1 MGNIR
6 LKSDRQEGK
15 DYTTPETVIDSEGYS
30 WNFGENQTQV
40 LPDTGTNTTLASN
53 ATVKWGTATQQT
65 EAPSVIADVEGIE
78 GRS

>member
-6 LKSDRQEGK
+6 LKSKRQEGK
-15 DYTTPETVIDSEGYS
+15 DYTSAESVIDGDGFT

-40 LPDTGTNTTLASN
+40 LPDSGVNTTLASN
-53 ATVKWGTATQQT
+53 ATVKWGTETQQA
-65 EAPSVIADVEGIE
+65 EALSVVADVDDHP

>member
-6 LKSDRQEGK
+6 LKSQRQEGQ
-15 DYTTPETVIDSEGYS
+15 DYTLPEAVIDGEGYT

-53 ATVKWGTATQQT
+53 ATVKWGTDTQQV
-65 EAPSVIADVEGIE
+65 EAPSVIADVDDVA